1 MTTADTLVI
10 EEVYI
15 FLEKNVSVLSLRGIE
30 AAVIK
35 ERIRVGQPALGSLE
49 VNDRTGVSNFCLP
62 RLTLRVI

>member
-35 ERIRVGQPALGSLE
+35 EHKGWDNLL
-49 VNDRTGVSNFCLP
+49 
-62 RLTLRVI
+62 